1 MKYER
6 QKAFTLIEVVIA
18 LFLVIM
24 GIASA
29 FTLIQQVISFASISS
44 SKLTAAYLC
53 QEGIEIV
60 RNIRDTNWL
69 EGGTNPWD
77 EGLTG
82 CSTGCIVDYNHSYG
96 PNQLD
101 PNLPAYANQYLNID
115 DSGFYSYSAGTPT
128 PFKRRITIGRL
139 DSNANTLAV
148 SVQVQWEE
156 RGRTHIVTARENLYN
171 W

>member
-1 MKYER
+1 MKEEGR
-6 QKAFTLIEVVIA
+6 KIQGFTLIEVVIA
-18 LFLVIM
+18 LFLVIV
-24 GIASA
+24 GIGGA
-29 FTLIQQVISFASISS
+29 FTLIQQVISFISISS
-44 SKLTAAYLC
+44 SKLTAAYLS

-60 RNIRDTNWL
+60 RNVRDTNWL

-77 EGLTG
+77 EGLTD

-101 PNLPAYANQYLNID
+101 PNLPVYASQYLNID
-115 DSGFYSYSAGTPT
+115 ASGFYSYSSGTPT
-128 PFKRRITIGRL
+128 SFKRRITIGKPNS
-139 DSNANTLAV
+139 DTLEV

-156 RGRTHIVTARENLYN
+156 RGRTHIITARENLYN